1 MYRILLADDE
11 ELSRMVLER
20 LLKREEETKLAGIAE
35 DGDELLKMIEK
46 EKPDIVITDICMP
59 GHSGLETI
67 ASTLERG
74 MATRFII
81 TSAYA
86 NFEYA
91 RKAIQ
96 LGVEDFLPKPVRGEE
111 LHKAIENVKKKLGQ
125 KVPQAISYSRII
137 KAAKTYIDEHYG
149 KHLTLEEVA
158 AQIYLSPSYFSSL
171 FKKETGFLFSDY
183 LTKIRMEEAKK
194 LMDQLE
200 DNTAQVAEKVGYKDV
215 KHFREMFRKTY
226 GMTPAEYRR
235 K

>member
-1 MYRILLADDE
+1 MYRILSADDE

-20 LLKREEETKLAGIAE
+20 LLGREKEVTLIGIAE
-35 DGDELLKMIEK
+35 DGDELLEMIER

-67 ASTLERG
+67 ASTLEKG
-74 MATRFII
+74 LAIRFII

-96 LGVEDFLPKPVRGEE
+96 LGVEDFLPKPVRSEE

-125 KVPQAISYSRII
+125 EVPQAVSYSRII
-137 KAAKTYIDEHYG
+137 QVAKSYMDEHYG

-158 AQIYLSPSYFSSL
+158 SQIYLSPAYFSSL

-183 LTKIRMEEAKK
+183 LIKIRMEQAKK
-194 LMDQLE
+194 MIEQL
-200 DNTAQVAEKVGYKDV
+200 DGSTAQIAEKVGYKDV
-215 KHFREMFRKTY
+215 KHFREMFRKVY
-226 GMTPAEYRR
+226 GMTPSEYR
-235 K
+235 KQ